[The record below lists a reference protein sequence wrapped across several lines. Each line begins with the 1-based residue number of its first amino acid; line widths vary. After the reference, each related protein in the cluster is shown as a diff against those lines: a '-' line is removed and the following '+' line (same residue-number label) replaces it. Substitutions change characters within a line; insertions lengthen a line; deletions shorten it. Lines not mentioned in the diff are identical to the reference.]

1 MNAQQNSFMKAVVP
15 AAQIAQRKWDVPA
28 SVTIAQA
35 ILESSNQLG
44 WGKSRLATAAN
55 NYFGIKA
62 MDLANPAS
70 YVQLET
76 KEFLHHEPV
85 MVPAYFVHYLN
96 LAESF
101 DAHARLLA
109 KAARYKP
116 AMAVVH
122 DPEAMCIALQKCG
135 YSTNPS
141 YAVLLAKLIQD
152 YDLTQYDVPPEDP
165 AKAQN
170 HPTDVDLSSGEV
182 AA

>member
-1 MNAQQNSFMKAVVP
+1 MNTQQNAYLKTVVP
-15 AAQIAQRKWDVPA
+15 AAQATQRKWGVPA

-35 ILESSNQLG
+35 ILESSNDRG
-44 WGKSRLATAAN
+44 WGMSRLAVFAN

-62 MDLANPAS
+62 TDLANPDS
-70 YVQLET
+70 YIQVET

-96 LAESF
+96 LGESF

-109 KAARYKP
+109 KATRYKP
-116 AMAVVH
+116 AMAVAD
-122 DPEAMCIALQKCG
+122 DPEAMCLQLQKCG

-141 YAVLLAKLIQD
+141 YAVILAQLIHD
-152 YDLTQYDVPPEDP
+152 YDLRQYDVPPEDQ
-165 AKAQN
+165 AKAQ
-170 HPTDVDLSSGEV
+170 EV